1 MFPEGRIL
9 DFLLVGVIALIV
21 VGPKDLPVLM
31 RRVGEFVG
39 KMRAMAAEFRASF
52 DEMAR
57 QSELEELRKE
67 VEAMRVGQGGPAAAA
82 RSALGLGTETPAGQ
96 VFEDIN
102 TGLAGGAAALHPP
115 TGYGYPASFEAG
127 PESGSEAG
135 SGLGS
140 EVDSAAGRDADSAA
154 SPGASSGPA
163 RHEPSAAESLE
174 HAAETPVAAKAS
186 P

>member
-1 MFPEGRIL
+1 MFPEGRIV

-67 VEAMRVGQGGPAAAA
+67 VEAMRVGQGGLQGGLAAAG
-82 RSALGLGTETPAGQ
+82 SALGLGAETSAAQ

-127 PESGSEAG
+127 PEAGLESGPEAG
-135 SGLGS
+135 PGVGP
-140 EVDSAAGRDADSAA
+140 DAAPDA
-154 SPGASSGPA
+154 PPPA
-163 RHEPSAAESLE
+163 ELPAE
-174 HAAETPVAAKAS
+174 AVETPVPAKAS